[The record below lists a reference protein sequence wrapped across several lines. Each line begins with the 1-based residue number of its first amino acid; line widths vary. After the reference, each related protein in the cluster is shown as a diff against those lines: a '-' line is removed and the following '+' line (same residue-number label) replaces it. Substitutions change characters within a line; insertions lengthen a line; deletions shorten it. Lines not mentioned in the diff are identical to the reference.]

1 MRRLCKF
8 SRTRPVELELS
19 LHTNWN
25 YNNLKYDIII
35 FTTECKVLARYF
47 TELSNFT
54 YVGHVQEDYVSLKG
68 HVLLNMK
75 NPEIPVGI
83 IKTIVLIN
91 SIPNINYLQHMI

>member
-19 LHTNWN
+19 LYTNWN
-25 YNNLKYDIII
+25 YNKYDIII

-47 TELSNFT
+47 TELLNFT

-68 HVLLNMK
+68 HDLLNMK

-83 IKTIVLIN
+83 IETIGLIN